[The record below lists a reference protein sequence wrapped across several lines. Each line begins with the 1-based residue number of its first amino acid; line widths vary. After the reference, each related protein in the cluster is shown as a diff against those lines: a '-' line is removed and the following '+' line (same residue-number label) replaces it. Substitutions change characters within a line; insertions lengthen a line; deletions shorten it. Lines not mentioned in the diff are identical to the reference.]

1 MQGDVGKPL
10 LLPDGVV
17 FTCQNSGAC
26 CRNDW
31 LIGVDEA
38 SHAALRDVDWTL
50 HDPAI
55 GSGPK
60 FTPLPFALPS
70 GERLTFARKPCGEC
84 VFLTVDTRCA
94 IHAHLGYREKPQVC
108 REFPYSFVE
117 TPDGVAVGVS
127 FACTAVRAHHGR
139 PLAEQEA
146 EVRGVVAGSRRIRR
160 LPDPIPLYGRLDV
173 TWGEYKAIE
182 AAWLDLLARAD
193 VPVPLA
199 LVAGSVLVTLAVGL
213 KRAEALAAEGGSEPG
228 ETLSGGLAALAR
240 ERHAR
245 LVAIAANARYPK
257 RPSLT
262 YLAPLYT
269 WLDFSQRRMSRLA
282 LVAMLYAN
290 FLKFRRG
297 RGAVR
302 DVTGGGSAAIER
314 VQQIAFVTDGELEGF
329 LREYWGHVLVRKTLT
344 PLHGVFRGY
353 QTVLALYG
361 FTKWVARLHA
371 ARAGRTRVDLA
382 DLKEAVRLLEQRL
395 ILHARYIDLFDVSP
409 FLTALADRLYR
420 RPAFVRAAVLEPGG
434 EDLPA
439 PC

>member
-1 MQGDVGKPL
+1 MQGDVGTPL

-38 SHAALRDVDWTL
+38 AHAALRDVDWARL
-50 HDPAI
+50 DPAI
-55 GSGPK
+55 PSGPK
-60 FTPLPFALPS
+60 FHPLPFALPS
-70 GERLTFARKPCGEC
+70 GETLTFARKPCGEC
-84 VFLTVDTRCA
+84 VFLTADVKCA
-94 IHAHLGYREKPQVC
+94 VHAHLGYRRKPQVC

-117 TPDGVAVGVS
+117 TPEGLAVGLS

-139 PLAEQEA
+139 PLAEQDA
-146 EVRGVVAGSRRIRR
+146 EVREVAAGSRRIRR
-160 LPDPIPLYGRLDV
+160 LPDPLPLHARLHV
-173 TWGEYKAIE
+173 TWDEYKALE
-182 AAWLDLLARAD
+182 AAWQDLLARPD

-199 LVAGSVLVTLAVGL
+199 LIAGSVLVTLAVGL
-213 KRAEALAAEGGSEPG
+213 KQAETLARRAGREPG
-228 ETLSGGLAALAR
+228 ETLTGGLAALAR

-245 LVAIAANARYPK
+245 ILAIAANARSPR

-269 WLDFSQRRMSRLA
+269 WLEFSQRRMSRLR
-282 LVAMLYAN
+282 LVATLYRN
-290 FLKFRRG
+290 VLTFRRG

-302 DVTGGGSAAIER
+302 DVTGDGSVAIER
-314 VQQIAFVTDGELEGF
+314 VRGVAFAAEGELDGF
-329 LREYWGHVLVRKTLT
+329 LREYWGHVLARKTLT

-371 ARAGRTRVDLA
+371 VRAGRERVALA
-382 DLKEAVRLLEQRL
+382 DLKDAVRLVEQRL
-395 ILHARYIDLFDVSP
+395 ILHARVVDLFDVSP

-420 RPAFVRAAVLEPGG
+420 QPAFVRAAVLEP
-434 EDLPA
+434 
-439 PC
+439 